1 MAAGCT
7 VGATD
12 FGWDGFFD
20 WLTSQAARTST
31 PASQHNVARAETDAG
46 TTMEAAS
53 PAAADWDDIR
63 ASLAGDGSAYGRLVA
78 RHQQAIARYVW
89 RFTRDPQVHEELVQT
104 VFVEAYF
111 QLGTFAGRSP
121 LIHWLQVIATRTGYR
136 HWKQQAKQRGRGT
149 ISLAIAPEPSGRQ
162 NAAGSTV
169 VEAAEA
175 AALVHASLER
185 LPPRDRLVL
194 TLLHLEE
201 KSIAEIAGLTGWSQ
215 TMVKVQAYRARGKLA
230 RLLKEPAP

>member
-1 MAAGCT
+1 MAVACT
-7 VGATD
+7 VVSRD
-12 FGWDGFFD
+12 FGWDVLFD
-20 WLTSQAARTST
+20 WLASHTDPVAANDAQST
-31 PASQHNVARAETDAG
+31 AVTATADL
-46 TTMEAAS
+46 EADSAA

-63 ASLAGDGSAYGRLVA
+63 ASIAGDGAAYGRLVA
-78 RHQQAIARYVW
+78 RHQQAIARYLW

-121 LIHWLQVIATRTGYR
+121 LGHWLQVIATRTGYR
-136 HWKQQAKQRGRGT
+136 HWKLQSQQRGRGVV
-149 ISLAIAPEPSGRQ
+149 SLAVAPEPAVSP
-162 NAAGSTV
+162 AAATPDAKLES
-169 VEAAEA
+169 AEA
-175 AALVHASLER
+175 AALVHACLER

-201 KSIAEIAGLTGWSQ
+201 KTVAEIAGLTGWSQ

-230 RLLKEPAP
+230 RLLKEPAR

>member
-1 MAAGCT
+1 MTLACT
-7 VGATD
+7 VGTTE
-12 FGWDGFFD
+12 FGWDAFFH
-20 WLTSQAARTST
+20 WLTSQAVLAANWDA
-31 PASQHNVARAETDAG
+31 ASLGASAG
-46 TTMEAAS
+46 ISLEAAS

-63 ASLAGDGSAYGRLVA
+63 ASLAGDGAAYGRLVA
-78 RHQQAIARYVW
+78 RHQQTIARYVW
-89 RFTRDPQVHEELVQT
+89 RFTRDPQAHEELVQT

-111 QLGTFAGRSP
+111 QLGSFAGRSP

-136 HWKQQAKQRGRGT
+136 HWKQLAKQRGRGT
-149 ISLAIAPEPSGRQ
+149 ISLAVAPEPTGKQTS
-162 NAAGSTV
+162 AGSAA

-175 AALVHASLER
+175 AAIVHASLER

-230 RLLKEPAP
+230 RLLKEPGL